1 MQEMT
6 TEPLTRRQAR
16 AIEQVMIERNPQF
29 SNKINS
35 ISAKKEWYADA
46 RAWGEIWLRQ
56 YHYLK

>member
-1 MQEMT
+1 MT